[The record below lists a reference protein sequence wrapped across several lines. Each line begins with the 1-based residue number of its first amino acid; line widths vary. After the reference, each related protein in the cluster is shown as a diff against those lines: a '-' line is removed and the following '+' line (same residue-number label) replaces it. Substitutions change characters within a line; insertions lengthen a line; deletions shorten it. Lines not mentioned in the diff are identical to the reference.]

1 MGVAQQ
7 ILKKA
12 TGFVTRRAR
21 DRRFLFRPIAEVT
34 AILWY
39 AFAFAVTVHGILPH
53 AFTGMSNHLHDEVT
67 DPFGRICEFKRDFHR
82 LVAQNI
88 KRLFG
93 WEGTVFEDRDSN
105 HAGVLGERSA
115 VEKALYCVLNPVRAG
130 LVATAKEWPG
140 AIWLPGMRSYTAK
153 KPACWHKSPCW
164 PDEITIQFVP
174 PPAWTGSDDE
184 WHETLARMTEDAEI
198 EMRKE
203 RIREGRGVLGAQ
215 RVKDQSHKKR
225 PKTKDRRGKLN
236 PMIATGGDGPLMK
249 QAIKALRMWRRAYRE
264 ALERWRV
271 DKTTEFP
278 EGSYWVVVHHG
289 AAVVS

>member
-39 AFAFAVTVHGILPH
+39 AFAYAVIKHGMLPH
-53 AFTGMSNHLHDEVT
+53 AFIGMSNHLHDYLS
-67 DPFGRICEFKRDFHR
+67 DPNGKMCEFKADFHR

-88 KRLFG
+88 KRLLG
-93 WEGTVFEDRDSN
+93 WEGTVFEDRDCK
-105 HAGVLGERSA
+105 HAAVLGERGA
-115 VEKALYCVLNPVRAG
+115 IEKALYCVLNPVRAG

-153 KPACWHKSPCW
+153 KPTCWFTSAHW
-164 PDEITIQFVP
+164 PDEITIHFVP
-174 PPAWTGSDDE
+174 PPAWTGSEDA
-184 WHETLARMTEDAEI
+184 WHETLARLTAEGEDEL
-198 EMRKE
+198 RKE

-249 QAIKALRMWRRAYRE
+249 QAIKALRLWRRAYRE